1 MPLNKTGKPH
11 VLFRYKQS
19 EDDAKCLP
27 EPPAAVNEVPYI
39 FFIFGSFTFGCVLTC
54 LLLRVANMFGK
65 LNSKEDKEDPEA
77 GSLVNDNQEVGPP
90 TQNCVE
96 HIHQATD
103 TNIEDPPFN
112 QGGYKDSHV
121 AGSIPSVSDAEIFTE
136 DPFSQ
141 VWGNLQDE
149 QYERYE
155 EISVEKEETSF
166 KHKTPSTKKYCNSK
180 ITQIIPSR
188 NSPLEL

>member
-1 MPLNKTGKPH
+1 
-11 VLFRYKQS
+11 
-19 EDDAKCLP
+19 
-27 EPPAAVNEVPYI
+27 
-39 FFIFGSFTFGCVLTC
+39 
-54 LLLRVANMFGK
+54 MFGK

-77 GSLVNDNQEVGPP
+77 GSLVKDSQEVGPR
-90 TQNCVE
+90 THTCVE
-96 HIHQATD
+96 LIHQATN

-121 AGSIPSVSDAEIFTE
+121 AGSIPGISDAGIFKE
-136 DPFSQ
+136 DSFGQ

-149 QYERYE
+149 QYELNE
-155 EISVEKEETSF
+155 EISIEKEETSF